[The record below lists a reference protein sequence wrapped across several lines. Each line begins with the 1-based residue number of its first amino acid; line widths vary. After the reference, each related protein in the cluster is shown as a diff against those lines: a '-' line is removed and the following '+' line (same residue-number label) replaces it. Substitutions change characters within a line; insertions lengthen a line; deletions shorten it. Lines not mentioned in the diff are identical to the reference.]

1 MKTNR
6 INSFKISKFKYE
18 TRTMKNYSHS
28 TGQRSHPNDDERGS
42 HQSKLINNV
51 LSFAKPFTCD
61 AGEEIIMHGND
72 ARSFYFVNKGTVEAS
87 YTAKETKITVA
98 IIGAGS
104 FFGEIGFFDQGSRV
118 RDIKAQE
125 QSEITI
131 FTQEIMDQFQ
141 RTDPLLFSSFIIFLT
156 EGICE
161 KFRRILEEREPL
173 TAFAASLANRQRGY
187 EETKVLPDSLIQSK
201 PWRQISQ
208 KVEGLKSQLYDLTHR
223 LQAVGEDEIPDS
235 YLQQGYKILNSMNSS
250 LTDFNNSM
258 PKQEDKD
265 HMWGFVFKEIFP
277 YLMRSRFAERAYYK
291 PKGYAG
297 DFLMMEHIYQNIAMG
312 DGKIGRLFDS
322 WGLQRPGSVA
332 IRERRVLIKN
342 QLKIL
347 SKQRLEKNNR
357 FEVMNLACGPCRELF
372 DFLQE
377 CEYTE
382 KIDALCVDI
391 DTEALQ
397 FSNQHVNNFSHKASV
412 RYMTENL
419 IKWGLGKVSHDIGT
433 KDMIYSAGLFDYLE
447 PRLFCRL
454 VDRCHQHLKPGGSL
468 LIGNFT
474 PYDDVLFMDHL
485 LHWKLI
491 YRTRE
496 ELSELF
502 RKTRFGNDVTILSEP
517 EQVNLFVLARKD

>member
-1 MKTNR
+1 MIELLKQIRKFHHKTGTMT
-6 INSFKISKFKYE
+6 ISK
-18 TRTMKNYSHS
+18 HS
-28 TGQRSHPNDDERGS
+28 AEQLSHPENAERS
-42 HQSKLINNV
+42 SRQSQFINKI
-51 LSFAKPFTCD
+51 LSFSKPVSCNAD
-61 AGEEIIMHGND
+61 EEIIMHGND
-72 ARSFYFVNKGTVEAS
+72 ARSFYYVNKGSVEVS

-104 FFGEIGFFDQGSRV
+104 FFGEIGFFDQCSRV

-125 QSEITI
+125 QVEITI
-131 FTQEIMDQFQ
+131 FTQKIMKQFQ

-156 EGICE
+156 GGICK
-161 KFRRILEEREPL
+161 KFRRILEDREPL
-173 TAFAASLANRQRGY
+173 TAFAASLANRRRGY
-187 EETKVLPDSLIQSK
+187 EETKVLPESLIQSK
-201 PWRQISQ
+201 PWRQISK

-223 LQAVGEDEIPDS
+223 LQAVVEDDIPDN
-235 YLQQGYKILNSMNSS
+235 YLQQGYNILDSMNSS

-258 PKQEDKD
+258 PEQEDKD
-265 HMWGFVFKEIFP
+265 HMWGFVFKELFP

-332 IRERRVLIKN
+332 IRERRVLLKN

-347 SKQRLEKNNR
+347 SKKQLEQKDH
-357 FEVMNLACGPCRELF
+357 FKIMNLACGPCRELF
-372 DFLQE
+372 DFLHE

-397 FSNQHVNNFSHKASV
+397 YSNQHVNNFPHNASV

-485 LHWKLI
+485 LHWKLL

-496 ELSELF
+496 ELCELF
-502 RKTRFGNDVTILSEP
+502 SKTRFGNDVTLLSEP
-517 EQVNLFVLARKD
+517 EQVNLFVLARKN